1 MGSARGAANVQEKRA
16 KKSVMISRGCSIF
29 ENVQEKIKKVD
40 SRARK
45 TKSRRR
51 RAAKKFLT
59 GACTIGP
66 PSLHYKHVE
75 DMAWAIGGLTD
86 SDESP
91 DYMLLT
97 S

>member
-16 KKSVMISRGCSIF
+16 KKSVMISRGCSIL

-75 DMAWAIGGLTD
+75 DMTWADGGLIGLG
-86 SDESP
+86 EIP
-91 DYMLLT
+91 GYMLLT

>member
-1 MGSARGAANVQEKRA
+1 MHVGQQMYRKKEQ

-29 ENVQEKIKKVD
+29 GNVQEKIKKVD

-75 DMAWAIGGLTD
+75 DMTWADGGLIGLG
-86 SDESP
+86 EIP
-91 DYMLLT
+91 GYMLLT

>member
-16 KKSVMISRGCSIF
+16 KKSVMISRGCSNVR
-29 ENVQEKIKKVD
+29 NVQEKIKKVD

-45 TKSRRR
+45 TKSRRGR
-51 RAAKKFLT
+51 QQNNFLSN
-59 GACTIGP
+59 ACTSGS

-75 DMAWAIGGLTD
+75 DMAWADGGLTD

>member
-16 KKSVMISRGCSIF
+16 KKSVRKSRGYSNG
-29 ENVQEKIKKVD
+29 ENVQEKIKKFD

-45 TKSRRR
+45 TKSRRGR
-51 RAAKKFLT
+51 QQINFLSN
-59 GACTIGP
+59 ACTTPP

-75 DMAWAIGGLTD
+75 VITWAIGGLTD

-91 DYMLLT
+91 DYMSLT